1 MKQSIGVE
9 CTIEK
14 DGAVKVRRIEVG
26 DRWLAVEQGRQW
38 ADENGRHVLIMVP
51 GLLVFTTFSDYLNF
65 LLTSGRVSATRIWI
79 CRILA
84 LIQARWFISPTIG
97 QLLHLPM

>member
-1 MKQSIGVE
+1 MNRSIGVE

-14 DGAVKVRRIEVG
+14 DGCVKVRRIELG

-51 GLLVFTTFSDYLNF
+51 GSDVQEILL
-65 LLTSGRVSATRIWI
+65 SAH
-79 CRILA
+79 A
-84 LIQARWFISPTIG
+84 LQWQLISRQSSSSII
-97 QLLHLPM
+97 